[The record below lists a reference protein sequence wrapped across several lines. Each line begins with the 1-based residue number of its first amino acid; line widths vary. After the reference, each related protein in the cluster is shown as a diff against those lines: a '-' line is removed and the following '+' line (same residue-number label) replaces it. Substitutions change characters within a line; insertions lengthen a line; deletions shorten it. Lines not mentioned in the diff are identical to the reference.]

1 MIKYKLK
8 CESCKKSFDSWFS
21 SSSEYEKL
29 KKKKYL
35 NCHFCNS
42 NEIIKTVMAP
52 NILNYNDKKEK
63 KIRKKNDIRK
73 RILEFQNF
81 IKKNFK
87 NVGKDFAY
95 EARSLH
101 YSNEKKSKGI
111 YGSATKKQINEL
123 QEEGIETHVFPWID
137 NKNN

>member
-1 MIKYKLK
+1 M
-8 CESCKKSFDSWFS
+8 
-21 SSSEYEKL
+21 
-29 KKKKYL
+29 
-35 NCHFCNS
+35 
-42 NEIIKTVMAP
+42 
-52 NILNYNDKKEK
+52 
-63 KIRKKNDIRK
+63 
-73 RILEFQNF
+73 EFQNF

-95 EARSLH
+95 KARSLH

>member
-8 CESCKKSFDSWFS
+8 CESCKKSYDSWFS